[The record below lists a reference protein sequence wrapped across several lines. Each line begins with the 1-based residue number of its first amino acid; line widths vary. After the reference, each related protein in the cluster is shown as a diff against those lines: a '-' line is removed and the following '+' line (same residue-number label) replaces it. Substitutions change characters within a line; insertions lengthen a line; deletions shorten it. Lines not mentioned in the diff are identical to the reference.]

1 MRPELLKLMVPYIT
15 KEHEEI
21 VVTMLRSKIRQGTKS
36 ERKEA
41 AKLLC
46 YYHEIVNR
54 KIIKHQIQNPRPGQ
68 FIAGIFDSKD

>member
-1 MRPELLKLMVPYIT
+1 MRPELLKLMAPYIT

-46 YYHEIVNR
+46 DYYNTMNKR
-54 KIIKHQIQNPRPGQ
+54 IIKHQIQNPRQGQ

>member
-1 MRPELLKLMVPYIT
+1 MRTELLKLMAPYIT

-21 VVTMLRSKIRQGTKS
+21 VVTMLRSKIRQGTKL

-46 YYHEIVNR
+46 DYYNTMNKR
-54 KIIKHQIQNPRPGQ
+54 IIKHQIQNPRSGQ